1 MNKIADTAI
10 VGNGTFTHYC
20 HKIKGF
26 MILRVHHP
34 NCPLCL
40 QKNPDYI
47 SNKMVYVVS
56 NLLTGSIVMIFADE
70 KKAIQYIQD
79 RPLDNL
85 ALGDTG
91 YVE

>member
-1 MNKIADTAI
+1 MMINAETAI
-10 VGNGTFTHYC
+10 VGNGFFTHYC
-20 HKIKGF
+20 HKIKGL
-26 MILRVHHP
+26 MALRIHHS

-47 SNKMVYVVS
+47 SNKLVFPVTSMK
-56 NLLTGSIVMIFADE
+56 TGSNVLIFADQN
-70 KKAIQYIQD
+70 KAIQYIQEHYS
-79 RPLDNL
+79 DNL

>member
-10 VGNGTFTHYC
+10 VSNGTFTHYC
-20 HKIKGF
+20 HKIKGL
-26 MILRVHHP
+26 MMLRVHHS

-47 SNKMVYVVS
+47 SNKMVYTVS
-56 NLLTGSIVMIFADE
+56 SLVTGSIVMIFADE
-70 KKAIQYIQD
+70 NKAIQYLQD
-79 RPLDNL
+79 HYLEPW
-85 ALGDTG
+85 ALGDAG